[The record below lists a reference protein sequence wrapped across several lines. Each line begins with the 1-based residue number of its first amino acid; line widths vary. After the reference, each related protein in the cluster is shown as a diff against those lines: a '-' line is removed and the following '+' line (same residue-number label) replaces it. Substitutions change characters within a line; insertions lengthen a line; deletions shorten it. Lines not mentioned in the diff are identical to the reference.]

1 MTNEE
6 LYESVTK
13 YEATIEEVRKQLKHL
28 RNETNDIRVD
38 MKNDFEECGLGE
50 QGLEQAPEFNEYVDK
65 VAIGFDDLISSLNGL
80 DDSIKELKNGILN

>member
-13 YEATIEEVRKQLKHL
+13 YEATIEEVRKQLVHL
-28 RNETNDIRVD
+28 HSDAHKIRIGI
-38 MKNDFEECGLGE
+38 KNDFEECGLGE
-50 QGLEQAPEFNEYVDK
+50 QGLEQAPEFNEYADK
-65 VAIGFDDLISSLNGL
+65 VDIGFDDLIRSLNGF